1 MTLFDKIFLW
11 LFLLGSPFYRK
22 MNVNISHLKAIL
34 KAKLT
39 MDNRRPSTFE
49 QMQKRKE
56 QKELNKTSLQT
67 MFGSLAIGSLLL
79 ISFAIGSDLTTKLTF
94 FFTLFIFLLAATL
107 ISDFTSVLIDIKD
120 NMIILPKPVNDATF
134 VTSRLLH
141 IAIHLNKILLPML
154 LPAIILFFIKGNRV
168 VVIPFIFM
176 AFIAALLSIFLI
188 NAIYILI
195 LKITTPERFRSIIS
209 YIQIGL
215 AIAIYGSYQ
224 LVPRLMEASVGRS
237 LQVSQLKYIRL
248 FPPFWF
254 AETCKSFSVFSFGNM
269 QLLSLALSII
279 IPLLSML
286 VVVKYLAPAFTQK
299 LSMINSSAVEI
310 KNADVK
316 TRKSRKGK
324 SSFIES
330 VAAKLTT
337 SGSEFMGFL
346 FTWKM
351 MSRSREFKIKVY
363 PFFGYIAVIL
373 ILIILKNRS
382 VSLSEITELSSKGK
396 SFFIILI
403 YFCSLISISA
413 LGQISYSEKF
423 KASWIFHVT
432 PINLPGPVLT
442 GALKSVILSF
452 VFPFVL
458 FIILFGIPIF
468 GVKIIPNLLLGCIN
482 VLVICSLMAYF
493 IQRKLPF
500 SQSPIAAG
508 GGSNFINSLITLIL
522 PAFFGFFHLLI
533 FNLMWV
539 VIASGLIGIIIIR
552 MVFFY
557 MKQTKWEKLN

>member
-1 MTLFDKIFLW
+1 MDPI
-11 LFLLGSPFYRK
+11 
-22 MNVNISHLKAIL
+22 ISIHHLNKHYGAKKVLNDISIDINPGQIIGYIGPNGAGKSTTVKIL

-195 LKITTPERFRSIIS
+195 LKITTPEKFRSIIS

-248 FPPFWF
+248 SPPFWF

-310 KNADVK
+310 
-316 TRKSRKGK
+316 
-324 SSFIES
+324 
-330 VAAKLTT
+330 
-337 SGSEFMGFL
+337 
-346 FTWKM
+346 
-351 MSRSREFKIKVY
+351 
-363 PFFGYIAVIL
+363 
-373 ILIILKNRS
+373 
-382 VSLSEITELSSKGK
+382 
-396 SFFIILI
+396 
-403 YFCSLISISA
+403 
-413 LGQISYSEKF
+413 
-423 KASWIFHVT
+423 
-432 PINLPGPVLT
+432 
-442 GALKSVILSF
+442 
-452 VFPFVL
+452 
-458 FIILFGIPIF
+458 
-468 GVKIIPNLLLGCIN
+468 
-482 VLVICSLMAYF
+482 
-493 IQRKLPF
+493 
-500 SQSPIAAG
+500 
-508 GGSNFINSLITLIL
+508 
-522 PAFFGFFHLLI
+522 
-533 FNLMWV
+533 
-539 VIASGLIGIIIIR
+539 ASGLIGIIIIR